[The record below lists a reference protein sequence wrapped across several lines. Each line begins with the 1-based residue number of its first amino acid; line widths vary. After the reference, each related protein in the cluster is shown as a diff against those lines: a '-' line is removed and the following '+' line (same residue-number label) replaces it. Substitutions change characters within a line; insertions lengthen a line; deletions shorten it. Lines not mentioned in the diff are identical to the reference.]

1 MKHLLFLI
9 PCLGGTFIKN
19 YSWQG
24 SEQKAEFE
32 NLHMLKV
39 FTQCQHASSL
49 DLSVYMVC
57 LKLINVFT
65 SDKGWV
71 FFQAVREITLNKLFS
86 YIIWPKS
93 TLVTKKKKKKEGNQ
107 RIKDQT

>member
-9 PCLGGTFIKN
+9 PCLGGTFTIIEN
-19 YSWQG
+19 YSRQG

-39 FTQCQHASSL
+39 FTQCQHASTL

-65 SDKGWV
+65 SDKGV
-71 FFQAVREITLNKLFS
+71 FFKLS
-86 YIIWPKS
+86 QK
-93 TLVTKKKKKKEGNQ
+93 
-107 RIKDQT
+107 